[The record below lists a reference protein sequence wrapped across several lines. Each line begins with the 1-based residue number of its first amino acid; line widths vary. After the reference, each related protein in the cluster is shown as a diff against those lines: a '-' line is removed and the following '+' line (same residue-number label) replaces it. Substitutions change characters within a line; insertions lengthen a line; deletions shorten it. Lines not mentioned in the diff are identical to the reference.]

1 MSYFL
6 RNGGKLMHIEYWV
19 CDYCKKE
26 IERDEKKKYATPEMG
41 YPFIPKERRK
51 KTFSF
56 CMFSKIL

>member
-1 MSYFL
+1 
-6 RNGGKLMHIEYWV
+6 MHIEYWV

-41 YPFIPKERRK
+41 YPFIPKERRR

-56 CMFSKIL
+56 RMFSKIL